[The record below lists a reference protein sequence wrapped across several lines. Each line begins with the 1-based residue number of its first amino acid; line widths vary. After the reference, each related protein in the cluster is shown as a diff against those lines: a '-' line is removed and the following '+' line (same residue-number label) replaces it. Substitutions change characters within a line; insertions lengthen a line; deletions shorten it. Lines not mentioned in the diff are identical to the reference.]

1 MLDDLLL
8 IYLLYILLFLTVT
21 AACHVT
27 YIHWLQKKKKNP
39 NQKLIYILGFLPS
52 RKDHMEVSRF
62 VFLEWSFAQDTEW
75 LLKTA
80 DAEENQTTA
89 FI

>member
-1 MLDDLLL
+1 
-8 IYLLYILLFLTVT
+8 
-21 AACHVT
+21 
-27 YIHWLQKKKKNP
+27 
-39 NQKLIYILGFLPS
+39 
-52 RKDHMEVSRF
+52 MEVSRF